1 MTLCLFAIFSSTL
14 LFPVRSM
21 QENYRPAFLFVLGRQ
36 GFCVTLD
43 VPKLKSSACLCW
55 IKGMQ
60 PTAKPGPLL
69 SELSFLF
76 RHGRVVLAAAEQPRS
91 RNAGGST
98 APQWHWKGSIIHLG
112 GSTFCLGFKNYG
124 QCKPRSELG
133 APKMERTS
141 DLRKRRLC
149 SVLGAFVFLIP

>member
-55 IKGMQ
+55 IKGVQ

-69 SELSFLF
+69 SELSLF
-76 RHGRVVLAAAEQPRS
+76 RHTPLLRPQGRVVLAAAEQPRS

-98 APQWHWKGSIIHLG
+98 APQWH
-112 GSTFCLGFKNYG
+112 
-124 QCKPRSELG
+124 
-133 APKMERTS
+133 
-141 DLRKRRLC
+141 
-149 SVLGAFVFLIP
+149 